1 MSSTI
6 LAPTDFSDKSAHALR
21 MAASYAMAYGANLC
35 CLHVVEE
42 LDEGSSWLLLVEPPE
57 QIERDVVEARA
68 QRLADF
74 VSKHLP
80 HDFPADR
87 LEQRVVVGSAID
99 EILATAR
106 QIEDTSLIVVGS
118 VGHGVV
124 MATFLGST
132 SNQLVRQSPIPV
144 MVVPPD
150 DRHDVRFDHILA
162 PVDDSEASKH
172 SLQIA
177 AKFAHT
183 TGARVTA
190 LHAMD
195 TTLAGAGDPGFPV
208 YIGPGTLE
216 ALAQQRQLW
225 LDELAAHDPAFED
238 IITDTKLSYEDPARA
253 IDEFA
258 REEDVDLICIG
269 SHGRRGVRRFLLGN
283 TAERILR
290 KAPCPV
296 LVIPAKTEE

>member
-21 MAASYAMAYGANLC
+21 MAARYAMAYGANLC

-57 QIERDVVEARA
+57 QIERDVVKAREE
-68 QRLADF
+68 RLDDF
-74 VSKHLP
+74 LTRNLP
-80 HDFPADR
+80 RDFPQER
-87 LEQRVVVGSAID
+87 LLRRVVVGSAID

-118 VGHGVV
+118 VGHGVI

-132 SNQLVRQSPIPV
+132 ANQLVRQSPIPV
-144 MVVPPD
+144 LVVPPSEH
-150 DRHDVRFDHILA
+150 HDVRFEHILA
-162 PVDDSEASKH
+162 PVDDSEASAQ
-172 SLQIA
+172 SLHIA
-177 AKFAHT
+177 AKFAQT
-183 TGARVTA
+183 TGAKVTA
-190 LHAMD
+190 LHAMN

-216 ALAQQRQLW
+216 ALAQRRQLW
-225 LDELAAHDPAFED
+225 LDELAAHDPSFEGV
-238 IITDTKLSYEDPARA
+238 ITATRLSYDDPAQA
-253 IDEFA
+253 IDDFA
-258 REEDVDLICIG
+258 RKEDVDLICIG

-296 LVIPAKTEE
+296 LIIPTQQED